1 MLTALADGVWID
13 YEPVSILGTR
23 LTSTM
28 TVLRLGDGGLLLV
41 SPVRMT
47 PERRAAVGALG
58 SVAHLYAP
66 NLYHH
71 LWIGDWASA
80 FPTARV
86 HAPDGLSRKQPSLR
100 IDRVH
105 GSVPEPA
112 FVGLLDEHHID
123 GFRLGESVLLYRP
136 ARTLVVTDL
145 VQNVGRPEQTWARLY
160 TRAMGFHDRVALS
173 RVIRWTSFSDRA
185 AARRS
190 LDAVLA
196 LDFARIVV
204 GHGQPIESGAKA
216 ALTAAFS
223 WL

>member
-1 MLTALADGVWID
+1 MQ
-13 YEPVSILGTR
+13 
-23 LTSTM
+23 
-28 TVLRLGDGGLLLV
+28 
-41 SPVRMT
+41 
-47 PERRAAVGALG
+47 RAAT
-58 SVAHLYAP
+58 
-66 NLYHH
+66 
-71 LWIGDWASA
+71 

-145 VQNVGRPEQTWARLY
+145 VQNVGHPEQRWARFY
-160 TRAMGFHDRVALS
+160 TRAMGFYGRVALS
-173 RVIRWTSFSDRA
+173 RIIRWTSFSDRA

-196 LDFARIVV
+196 LDFERIIV
-204 GHGQPIESGAKA
+204 GHGPPIESGAKA
-216 ALTAAFS
+216 ALSGAFS